1 MKMEKAICEGGQ
13 STSNK
18 SAYMAIRKGGGKKQM
33 EKEGEKRK

>member
-18 SAYMAIRKGGGKKQM
+18 SAYMEIRKEADGDGRRE
-33 EKEGEKRK
+33 EKIK